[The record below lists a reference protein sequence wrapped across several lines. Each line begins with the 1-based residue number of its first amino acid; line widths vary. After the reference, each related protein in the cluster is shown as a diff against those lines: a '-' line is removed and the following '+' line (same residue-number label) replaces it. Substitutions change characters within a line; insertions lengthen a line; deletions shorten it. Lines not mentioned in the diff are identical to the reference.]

1 MVLAQIKSRGTLAG
15 KAYNILKDAII
26 SLDLKPGE
34 ILLEDDLSERLG
46 ISRTPLR
53 AALQRLSF
61 EGLIGVT
68 PGKGTYVTELSTE
81 YFLDLF
87 AIRESLEILSVKLAS
102 INRTE
107 NDIKI
112 LKDLIAEQL
121 IIAQEIPL
129 DSRKYLELDRNVHML
144 LAGISKNNLLE
155 KMLLQV
161 NESYNRYLHFTN
173 FEGRAVTVVQEHL
186 LLAEAIEARN
196 SIEAQRL
203 IKDHINDV
211 KESILLS
218 LMKVNSF

>member
-1 MVLAQIKSRGTLAG
+1 MVLAQIKSKGTLAD
-15 KAYNILKDAII
+15 KAYNVLKDAIM

-34 ILLEDDLSERLG
+34 VLLEDNLSDRLG
-46 ISRTPLR
+46 ISRTPIR

-61 EGLIGVT
+61 EGLIGVS

-87 AIRESLEILSVKLAS
+87 SIRESLEILSVKLAS

-107 NDIKI
+107 NDIKM
-112 LKDLIAEQL
+112 LKGLIEKHL
-121 IIAQEIPL
+121 IIAQEVPL
-129 DSRKYLELDRNVHML
+129 NTKRYLELDRNVHML
-144 LAGISKNNLLE
+144 LASISKNVLLE
-155 KMLLQV
+155 KMILQI

-173 FEGRAVTVVQEHL
+173 FEGRAVTVVKEHL
-186 LLAEAIEARN
+186 LIAEAIEARD
-196 SIEAQRL
+196 SIGAQRL

-218 LMKVNSF
+218 LMKLNHY